1 MQENKNLDGVFLD
14 TLIIIIF
21 ASKIVGL
28 EKKRQFF
35 EAVTPYNDRRGRNW
49 EDWKMSKKL
58 SLDDLQK
65 KRDALDARIKELQEA
80 ELRSVAEWVQQ
91 KTGCYSLEQLQ
102 RNGWTLMKR
111 SKPIGEAEATP
122 QP

>member
-49 EDWKMSKKL
+49 EDWKMRKKL

>member
-1 MQENKNLDGVFLD
+1 
-14 TLIIIIF
+14 
-21 ASKIVGL
+21 
-28 EKKRQFF
+28 
-35 EAVTPYNDRRGRNW
+35 
-49 EDWKMSKKL
+49 MSKKL